1 MINMQKDEKRI
12 IKIKISASDNSK
24 FEIEK
29 ADYEVYK
36 SENALKFQDS
46 GECNVDETVISILFN
61 PKESGVYVIK
71 LIIKIGIE
79 TVVKKIQVNVD
90 K

>member
-12 IKIKISASDNSK
+12 IKIKISASDNGK

-29 ADYEVYK
+29 AVYEVYR
-36 SENALKFQDS
+36 SENVLVFQEN
-46 GECNVDETVISILFN
+46 GECNVDDNVISILFN
-61 PKESGVYVIK
+61 PKDAGVFVIK
-71 LIIKIGIE
+71 LIMQIGIE
-79 TVVKKIQVNVD
+79 TVIKKIQVNVD